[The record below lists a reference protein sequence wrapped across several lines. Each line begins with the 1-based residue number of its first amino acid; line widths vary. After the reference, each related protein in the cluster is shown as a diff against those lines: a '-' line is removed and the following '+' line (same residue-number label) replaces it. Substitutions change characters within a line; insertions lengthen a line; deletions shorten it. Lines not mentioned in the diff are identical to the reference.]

1 MYGLLFRVRGI
12 IVCYYVYKIKE
23 RKFKNERIYDKGN
36 FRADNR

>member
-1 MYGLLFRVRGI
+1 MI
-12 IVCYYVYKIKE
+12 YYIQKDKE